1 MNLDKEKGY
10 VSKEEKIKR
19 LLKGI
24 DRNSKY
30 LVEFGV
36 NEEVIRVVELEDEYM
51 AGSKVYVE
59 RWWKKKCLKWKSI
72 ILKVG
77 V

>member
-1 MNLDKEKGY
+1 MKLNKEKRY
-10 VSKEEKIKR
+10 ETKEEKIRR

-36 NEEVIRVVELEDEYM
+36 NEEVIRVVELEEDYV

-59 RWWKKKCLKWKSI
+59 RWWKN
-72 ILKVG
+72 V
-77 V
+77 